1 MLSEIEI
8 ALIATLIRLWRK
20 GSRFLSRALKVL
32 FTVMLA
38 FAVMC
43 GGDSIERNTK
53 LVFERFQWR
62 H

>member
-1 MLSEIEI
+1 M
-8 ALIATLIRLWRK
+8 
-20 GSRFLSRALKVL
+20 L